1 MQNRPPIRSHSNSLC
16 ARFGEIVLKSGTGQG
31 QAGVYDSQ
39 PLILDRDA
47 ELTAITAAITAAA
60 GGRGTLIVVQGP
72 AGIGKT
78 TILRAACAEAGAQG
92 IRTLTARGL
101 ALEQG
106 FSYGVVR
113 QLLEPVHAAAGPGEW
128 DALLDG
134 AARLARPVFDGALFD
149 GAEPSG
155 AEPTATEG
163 GVPHA
168 TVHGLYWLTANLA
181 DREPLVLAV
190 DDAHW
195 ADAPSLRWLSH
206 LAARIDGLPVVLLL
220 GSRSGPDQPR
230 VIGEL
235 EDYPACVRLG
245 LRPLGAEASAALARE
260 GLGDLPG
267 PELCRAVHESTGG
280 NPFLLD
286 ALIKAVRARGGD
298 GPDESTVLALGP
310 QPVADAVTRRIGQ
323 LNEAAVAL
331 VRALAVLGRPAPLRH
346 VATLAGMDLPQAAL
360 LTDRLRAAGVLA
372 AGALLEF
379 EQPVVRNAIYDSIPP
394 GERALAHAR
403 AAALLEADG
412 ADTELVALHLLRSEP
427 GAAPRAVTVL
437 RAAAAA
443 ADDRG
448 APDTAAEYLR
458 RALAE
463 PPPAG
468 ERAALLLDLGLA
480 LASDRDE
487 AAVAVLREAV
497 AHADDEGQPAGP
509 DRPTQATAA
518 LLSSGVLGIWGH
530 HGSAAQL
537 ALAGLS
543 AASADPH
550 VQDQLEAELFANSW
564 ASAATARPAWER
576 IRPRL
581 DSVAAE
587 PRGGP
592 GVLDWRVY
600 DALSATMAARP
611 GSEVM
616 ARFAPVLA
624 EAMAEVQ
631 RDSLRAVIVMLVL
644 IWNDEL
650 GQARAVGD
658 VLLADARARGSMN
671 MIANLYCLRSMILRR
686 LGRLHAAADDGRMGF
701 DFTLRTSPP
710 VAVAWAAAFLV
721 EALTKI
727 GRFAEAEKVVAVAE
741 DRQPPDGW
749 IHTIMFA
756 QARGALRV
764 AAQRHEEGL
773 ADLLSAAEGWRAI
786 GVSCP
791 AAATWRIPAVTAC
804 MALGRQEDAARL
816 AAEQLELALAAATP
830 ATLGVSL
837 RVAAPFAPDPERALA
852 EAISLL
858 EAADDR
864 YEQGLALADLGAHRR
879 RAGRRRDA
887 REPLRRALDYAERT
901 GGERLRG
908 YARAELLAVGARPR
922 RAALTGP
929 DALTTAE
936 RQVATLAAEGRS
948 NRQIAQQLF
957 ITQATVETHLRHAFH
972 KLGISS
978 RADLPARLAPGR
990 E

>member
-1 MQNRPPIRSHSNSLC
+1 M
-16 ARFGEIVLKSGTGQG
+16 LKFGTGQG
-31 QAGVYDSQ
+31 QAGVHERQ
-39 PLILDRDA
+39 PLILDREA
-47 ELTAITAAITAAA
+47 ELAAVTAAITAAT
-60 GGRGTLIVVQGP
+60 GGRGTLIVVRGP

-78 TILRAACAEAGAQG
+78 TVLRAALAEARERGM
-92 IRTLTARGL
+92 RTLTARGL

-113 QLLEPVHAAAGPGEW
+113 QLLEPAHAAVGPGEW

-134 AARLARPVFDGALFD
+134 AARLARPVFDGA
-149 GAEPSG
+149 EPSAAG
-155 AEPTATEG
+155 MTAQEG
-163 GVPHA
+163 GAPHA

-181 DREPLVLAV
+181 GREPLVLAV

-220 GSRSGPDQPR
+220 GTRSGPDQPR

-245 LRPLGAEASAALARE
+245 LHPLGAEASGALARE
-260 GLGDLPG
+260 GLGDRAG
-267 PELCRAVHESTGG
+267 QELCLAVHESAGG
-280 NPFLLD
+280 NPFLVD
-286 ALIKAVRARGGD
+286 ALIEAVRAHTED
-298 GPDESTVLALGP
+298 GPDEATVLSLGP
-310 QPVADAVTRRIGQ
+310 RPVADAVTRRIGQ
-323 LNEAAVAL
+323 LNEGAVAL
-331 VRALAVLGRPAPLRH
+331 ARALAVLGRSAPLRR

-360 LTDRLRAAGVLA
+360 LTDRLRAASVLA

-379 EQPVVRNAIYDSIPP
+379 EQPIVRNAIYDSVPP
-394 GERALAHAR
+394 GERAMAHAR

-437 RAAAAA
+437 RAAATAA
-443 ADDRG
+443 SERG

-468 ERAALLLDLGLA
+468 ERAALLLGLGLA

-487 AAVAVLREAV
+487 AAVAVLCEAV
-497 AHADDEGQPAGP
+497 AQAGDGQPAGSDQP
-509 DRPTQATAA
+509 AAATAA
-518 LLSSGVLGIWGH
+518 LPSSGALGIWGH
-530 HGSAAQL
+530 HDRAAEI

-543 AASADPH
+543 AATAATAATAGTL
-550 VQDQLEAELFANSW
+550 VRQQLEAELFANSW
-564 ASAATARPAWER
+564 ASPAAARPAWER

-581 DSVAAE
+581 DSLSAGRRGE
-587 PRGGP
+587 PAVP
-592 GVLDWRVY
+592 DWQVY
-600 DALSATMAARP
+600 DALAATMAARP

-616 ARFAPVLA
+616 ARFAPFLA
-624 EAMAEVQ
+624 EATAGGQ
-631 RDSLRAVIVMLVL
+631 RDSLRAVIVVLVL

-650 GQARAVGD
+650 GQAQAVSD
-658 VLLADARARGSMN
+658 ALLADARARGSMN

-710 VAVAWAAAFLV
+710 LAVAWAAAFLV

-727 GRFAEAEKVVAVAE
+727 GRFAEAETAVTAAE
-741 DRQPPDGW
+741 DRQPPAGW
-749 IHTIMFA
+749 LHTVMFT

-773 ADLLSAAEGWRAI
+773 ADLLSAAEGWRAL
-786 GVSCP
+786 GVTCP
-791 AAATWRIPAVTAC
+791 AAATWRIPAVTAYT
-804 MALGRQEDAARL
+804 ALGGRDEAARL
-816 AAEQLELALAAATP
+816 AAEQLELALATGTP

-837 RVAAPFAPDPERALA
+837 RIAAPFAPDPERALA
-852 EAISLL
+852 QAISLL
-858 EAADDR
+858 EAVDGR

-879 RAGRRRDA
+879 RAGRRGDA

-901 GGERLRG
+901 GAERLRR

-922 RAALTGP
+922 RSALTGP

-936 RQVATLAAEGRS
+936 RQVAMLAADGRS
-948 NRQIAQQLF
+948 NRQIAEQLF

-978 RADLPARLAPGR
+978 RADLPARLAHGS

>member
-1 MQNRPPIRSHSNSLC
+1 M
-16 ARFGEIVLKSGTGQG
+16 
-31 QAGVYDSQ
+31 
-39 PLILDRDA
+39 
-47 ELTAITAAITAAA
+47 TAAITAAA
-60 GGRGTLIVVQGP
+60 GGRGTLILVQGP
-72 AGIGKT
+72 AGMGRT
-78 TILRAACAEAGAQG
+78 TMLRVACAEAGVQG
-92 IRTLTARGL
+92 MRTLTARGL

-113 QLLEPVHAAAGPGEW
+113 QLLEPARAAASPGEW

-134 AARLARPVFDGALFD
+134 AARLARPVFDGADFD
-149 GAEPSG
+149 RAKFEHADLDDPDFPRAEPSA
-155 AEPTATEG
+155 AEPSAAGASAAEG
-163 GVPHA
+163 GGPHA
-168 TVHGLYWLTANLA
+168 TMHGLYWLTANLA
-181 DREPLVLAV
+181 ARGPLVLAV

-206 LAARIDGLPVVLLL
+206 LAARIASLPVVLLL
-220 GSRSGPDQPR
+220 GSRSGPDQPS

-235 EDYPACVRLG
+235 ADYPACVRLW
-245 LRPLGAEASAALARE
+245 LRPLGGAASAVLAGE
-260 GLGDLPG
+260 ALGDRADPG
-267 PELCRAVHESTGG
+267 LCLAMHESAGG
-280 NPFLLD
+280 NPFLLE
-286 ALIKAVRARGGD
+286 ALIEAVRARGED
-298 GPDESTVLALGP
+298 GPDEATVLSLGP
-310 QPVADAVTRRIGQ
+310 QPVADAVTRRMGQ
-323 LNEAAVAL
+323 LDEGAVAL
-331 VRALAVLGRPAPLRH
+331 ARALAVLGRPAPLRH
-346 VATLAGMDLPQAAL
+346 VAPLAGMDLPQAAL
-360 LTDRLRAAGVLA
+360 LTDRLRAASVLA
-372 AGALLEF
+372 AGALLAF

-394 GERALAHAR
+394 GERAMAHAR

-412 ADTELVALHLLRSEP
+412 TDTELVALHLLRSEP

-437 RAAAAA
+437 RAAATAA
-443 ADDRG
+443 SDRG
-448 APDTAAEYLR
+448 APDIAAEYLR

-463 PPPAG
+463 PPPVG
-468 ERAALLLDLGLA
+468 ERAALLLGLALA
-480 LASDRDE
+480 LASDRDGD
-487 AAVAVLREAV
+487 AVAVLREAV
-497 AHADDEGQPAGP
+497 AQAGAAGPPAGP
-509 DRPTQATAA
+509 ERPTMATAA
-518 LLSSGVLGIWGH
+518 LLASGVLGLWGH
-530 HGSAAQL
+530 HDDAAEI
-537 ALAGLS
+537 ARAGIAGPAGLP
-543 AASADPH
+543 AATAATAEPL
-550 VQDQLEAELFANSW
+550 VRDQLEAELFANSW
-564 ASAATARPAWER
+564 ASAASARPAWDR

-581 DSVAAE
+581 DSLAAGTRRE
-587 PRGGP
+587 PA
-592 GVLDWRVY
+592 VLDWHVY
-600 DALSATMAARP
+600 EALSATMAARP
-611 GSEVM
+611 GSEVI
-616 ARFAPVLA
+616 ARFAPFLA
-624 EAMAEVQ
+624 AATAGAQ
-631 RDSLRAVIVMLVL
+631 RDSLRAVNVMLVL

-650 GQARAVGD
+650 GQARAVSD

-671 MIANLYCLRSMILRR
+671 LIAHLYSLRSMILRR

-710 VAVAWAAAFLV
+710 LAVAWAAAFLV

-727 GRFAEAEKVVAVAE
+727 GRFAEAESVVAAAE

-749 IHTIMFA
+749 IHTIMFT

-773 ADLLSAAEGWRAI
+773 ADLLSAAAGWRAL

-791 AAATWRIPAVTAC
+791 AAATWRIPAVPAC
-804 MALGRQEDAARL
+804 MALGREEDAARL
-816 AAEQLELALAAATP
+816 AAEQLELAIATGTP

-837 RVAAPFAPDPERALA
+837 RVAAPFAPDPERTLA
-852 EAISLL
+852 QAISLL
-858 EAADDR
+858 EAVDGR

-879 RAGRRRDA
+879 RAGRRGDA

-901 GGERLRG
+901 GAERLRG

-978 RADLPARLAPGR
+978 RADLPARLAHGR

>member
-31 QAGVYDSQ
+31 QAGVHDSQ

-78 TILRAACAEAGAQG
+78 TILRAACAQAGAQG
-92 IRTLTARGL
+92 MRTLTARGL

-134 AARLARPVFDGALFD
+134 AARLARPVFDGA
-149 GAEPSG
+149 EPSA
-155 AEPTATEG
+155 AEPTAAEG

-220 GSRSGPDQPR
+220 GTRSGPDQPR

-235 EDYPACVRLG
+235 GDYPACVRLG
-245 LRPLGAEASAALARE
+245 LRPLGAEASAALASE
-260 GLGDLPG
+260 GLGDLAG
-267 PELCRAVHESTGG
+267 PELGRAVHESTGG

-298 GPDESTVLALGP
+298 GPDEATVLALGP

-331 VRALAVLGRPAPLRH
+331 ARALAVLGRPAPLRH
-346 VATLAGMDLPQAAL
+346 VATLAGMDLPQAAP

-394 GERALAHAR
+394 GERAMAHAR
-403 AAALLEADG
+403 AAALLEADS

-443 ADDRG
+443 AGDRG

-497 AHADDEGQPAGP
+497 AHADDAGQPAGP
-509 DRPTQATAA
+509 DQPTRATAA

-530 HGSAAQL
+530 HGSAAQI

-543 AASADPH
+543 AASADPR
-550 VQDQLEAELFANSW
+550 
-564 ASAATARPAWER
+564 RP
-576 IRPRL
+576 
-581 DSVAAE
+581 
-587 PRGGP
+587 
-592 GVLDWRVY
+592 
-600 DALSATMAARP
+600 
-611 GSEVM
+611 
-616 ARFAPVLA
+616 
-624 EAMAEVQ
+624 
-631 RDSLRAVIVMLVL
+631 
-644 IWNDEL
+644 
-650 GQARAVGD
+650 
-658 VLLADARARGSMN
+658 
-671 MIANLYCLRSMILRR
+671 
-686 LGRLHAAADDGRMGF
+686 
-701 DFTLRTSPP
+701 
-710 VAVAWAAAFLV
+710 
-721 EALTKI
+721 
-727 GRFAEAEKVVAVAE
+727 
-741 DRQPPDGW
+741 
-749 IHTIMFA
+749 
-756 QARGALRV
+756 
-764 AAQRHEEGL
+764 
-773 ADLLSAAEGWRAI
+773 
-786 GVSCP
+786 
-791 AAATWRIPAVTAC
+791 
-804 MALGRQEDAARL
+804 
-816 AAEQLELALAAATP
+816 
-830 ATLGVSL
+830 
-837 RVAAPFAPDPERALA
+837 
-852 EAISLL
+852 
-858 EAADDR
+858 
-864 YEQGLALADLGAHRR
+864 
-879 RAGRRRDA
+879 
-887 REPLRRALDYAERT
+887 
-901 GGERLRG
+901 
-908 YARAELLAVGARPR
+908 
-922 RAALTGP
+922 
-929 DALTTAE
+929 
-936 RQVATLAAEGRS
+936 
-948 NRQIAQQLF
+948 
-957 ITQATVETHLRHAFH
+957 
-972 KLGISS
+972 
-978 RADLPARLAPGR
+978 
-990 E
+990 